1 MKPFLLAALGLALLP
16 LGAAA
21 ADMPAYTLVIHGHT
35 YRPSSLQV
43 PANTKF
49 KLLVRNEDPV
59 PSEFES
65 NDFNREQIV
74 LPGTTATVYVGPLDK
89 GRYTFFDDFHRD
101 SGRGV
106 LVAQ

>member
-1 MKPFLLAALGLALLP
+1 MKPLLLAILLSATLP
-16 LGAAA
+16 CVAGAAV
-21 ADMPAYTLVIHGHT
+21 PEYTLVIRNHT
-35 YRPSSLQV
+35 YQPATLQV

-49 KLLVRNEDPV
+49 KLLVRNEDAT

-74 LPGTTATVYVGPLDK
+74 LPGTTTAVFVGPLDK
-89 GRYTFFDDFHRD
+89 GRYTFFDDFHRAT
-101 SGRGV
+101 GNGV